1 METSRIRIDEAVL
14 DRLISSPAPEAAV
27 VYRRRWK
34 DEHGDIILMDVHQT
48 TLKEVIK
55 SGYQFSDYEW
65 MVIMSGVF
73 NRLAAG
79 LDHRLVHGDLKPSN
93 SNFSSQIE
101 LTIVLIDWTKKKTIR
116 PDGIHIADF
125 GLIYYSE
132 GHPEA
137 HEKPFVGSFPYVS
150 PEVLLNGEPSLTQF
164 SDSCAAGCI
173 GYELCTGKQLPHVYG
188 PRRNNGPRGNEK
200 FDKGISL
207 TDVIN
212 GYGGYVTHAIERCL
226 TWDAAKRPTAAQMIE
241 ILRRYISSDSP
252 LETRKMFPLRRAS
265 STLSVS
271 SISTASTESTR
282 DGSSSTPRRRK
293 KSVSPLPEDS
303 TLAELDDETETG
315 QKLSLSLE
323 RSISTSSLERSFSA
337 ASLDPLFE
345 PDDLDSDEFGWT
357 TGGDPALRHRQVI
370 DRGASGEVHEVCPS
384 ALPC

>member
-14 DRLISSPAPEAAV
+14 DQLISSPAPEAAV

-55 SGYQFSDYEW
+55 SGYQFSEYEW

-73 NRLAAG
+73 NRLAAA
-79 LDHRLVHGDLKPSN
+79 LDHGLVHGDLKPSN

-101 LTIVLIDWTKKKTIR
+101 LTTVLIDFTKKKTVR

-125 GLIYYSE
+125 GMVYYSE
-132 GHPEA
+132 GDSAA
-137 HEKPFVGSFPYVS
+137 HEKLFVGSFPYVS
-150 PEVLLNGEPSLTQF
+150 PEVLLNGESSLTQF
-164 SDSCAAGCI
+164 SDIWAAGCI

-188 PRRNNGPRGNEK
+188 PRGNNAQDLEK
-200 FDKGISL
+200 FGKGIDL
-207 TDVIN
+207 TDVIS
-212 GYGGYVTHAIERCL
+212 GYGGYVTYAIERCL

-241 ILRRYISSDSP
+241 NLRRYISSDSP
-252 LETRKMFPLRRAS
+252 LETRKMFPLRKAS

-271 SISTASTESTR
+271 SVSTASTETTH
-282 DGSSSTPRRRK
+282 DGPSSTPRRK

-303 TLAELDDETETG
+303 TFAELDDETETG

-323 RSISTSSLERSFSA
+323 KRISTSSLERSFSA
-337 ASLDPLFE
+337 ASLNPLFE
-345 PDDLDSDEFGWT
+345 PDDLDFDEFGWT

-370 DRGASGEVHEVCPS
+370 DRGASGEVHEVCPF
-384 ALPC
+384 ALPR